1 MTQCGNP
8 MPGNRILVRIH
19 PSMKQIFPEFLK
31 NAREDVEAL
40 RMALEQGDY
49 ATIARLGHSMKG
61 AAGFGFDYLKE
72 IGLSLEDTARIKE
85 SRKIGTLVNNLED
98 YLNRVEP
105 VYDPT

>member
-1 MTQCGNP
+1 
-8 MPGNRILVRIH
+8 
-19 PSMKQIFPEFLK
+19 
-31 NAREDVEAL
+31 
-40 RMALEQGDY
+40 
-49 ATIARLGHSMKG
+49 MKG